1 MKEVIVAI
9 RVFVVLTVLT
19 GVVYPLV
26 ITGVAQ
32 AMFPQQANGSLIR
45 QDGRV
50 VGSSLIGRQFDDPK
64 YFWGRPSATSPDP
77 YNGTASSGSNLG
89 PTNPDLMKAIQ
100 GRVDALRAA
109 DSGNDQPIPTDLV
122 TASGSGLDPHVSV
135 AAAEYQI
142 PRIARSRGMKE
153 TDVRTLVSKN
163 THGSDFGVFGERVV
177 NVQELNLDL
186 DRAKAR

>member
-1 MKEVIVAI
+1 MKEMIVAI
-9 RVFVVLTVLT
+9 RVFVVLAVLT
-19 GVVYPLV
+19 GLVYPLV

-50 VGSSLIGRQFDDPK
+50 VGSSLIGRHFDDRK
-64 YFWGRPSATSPDP
+64 YFWGRPSETSPDP
-77 YNGTASSGSNLG
+77 YNGASSSGSNLG
-89 PTNPDLMKAIQ
+89 PTNPDLMMAIQ

-109 DSGNDQPIPTDLV
+109 DPGNDQPIPTDLV
-122 TASGSGLDPHVSV
+122 TASGSGLDPHISV
-135 AAAEYQI
+135 PAAEYQI
-142 PRIARSRGMKE
+142 PRIARLRGMKE
-153 TDVRTLVSKN
+153 TDVRTLVAKN
-163 THGSDFGVFGERVV
+163 THGPDFGVFGERVV

>member
-1 MKEVIVAI
+1 MKEMIVAI
-9 RVFVVLTVLT
+9 RVFVVLAVLT
-19 GVVYPLV
+19 GLVYPLV

-50 VGSSLIGRQFDDPK
+50 VGSSLIGRHFDDRK
-64 YFWGRPSATSPDP
+64 YFWGRLSETSPDP
-77 YNGTASSGSNLG
+77 YSGASSSGSNLG
-89 PTNPDLMKAIQ
+89 PTNPDLMMAIQ

-109 DSGNDQPIPTDLV
+109 DPGNDQPIPTDLV
-122 TASGSGLDPHVSV
+122 TASGSGLDPHISV
-135 AAAEYQI
+135 PAAEYQI
-142 PRIARSRGMKE
+142 PRIARLRGMKE
-153 TDVRTLVSKN
+153 TDVRTLVAKN
-163 THGSDFGVFGERVV
+163 THGPDFGVFGERVV